1 MNSYIEIKQ
10 EIEKLE
16 KRLSSKNQ
24 ERNDLLLPLF
34 KLIKENSLNNI
45 LPSNLDKYNPKN
57 LPLRLT
63 ILSEEVEINNL
74 KDKEQILSEI
84 EDIKRKIIDK
94 NSEQIIENQRIDNM
108 RIKLKERKKYVLSRI
123 PELNSIDKQIEKLQ
137 SGIDRRLRILNEG
150 SLEKEEQKIIRQI
163 IDKNIKQIKEL
174 EDKKSL
180 IINEKG
186 LYSDIKQI
194 EKEDNLVK
202 KEKTQETKKVETPE
216 EVKKSNSEFLD
227 KVENINN
234 SLNDIDSKLNEQIQ
248 TIESKPIQTEEF
260 KIKEPEQTKKIDL
273 PLPLENNS
281 VQKNK
286 PVSFEIEEIKEDV
299 PVDFKIEE
307 TPEQPKNETKEL
319 AVPTSND
326 LTIVETHSNFLLET
340 KLKLKKG
347 LRIILGLKNITAQ
360 KLLEIKSKEERKNT
374 NIGDTISNLIGG
386 IIKTPESKIVDKARE
401 NIETA
406 RKLLEE
412 HKNDL
417 SEEEMYKIRANLSK
431 VYLKL
436 NQARNDK
443 THYKF
448 DSYYQSIAELENIS
462 DQLSDNVT
470 AQYNKI
476 KAR

>member
-74 KDKEQILSEI
+74 KDKEKILSEI

-94 NSEQIIENQRIDNM
+94 NNEQIIENQRIDNM
-108 RIKLKERKKYVLSRI
+108 RIKLKERKEYVLSRI
-123 PELNSIDKQIEKLQ
+123 PEINNIDKQIEKLQ
-137 SGIDRRLRILNEG
+137 SGIDRRLKILNEG
-150 SLEKEEQKIIRQI
+150 SLEKEEQRVIREIIN
-163 IDKNIKQIKEL
+163 KNIKQVNEL
-174 EDKKSL
+174 ETRKQL
-180 IINEKG
+180 ILNEKG

-194 EKEDNLVK
+194 EKEDNLIKQEDK
-202 KEKTQETKKVETPE
+202 KDNE
-216 EVKKSNSEFLD
+216 EQQDNEFL
-227 KVENINN
+227 KKAKNINS
-234 SLNDIDSKLNEQIQ
+234 SLNNIEDKLSEKIQ
-248 TIESKPIQTEEF
+248 TVDVEPIVTE
-260 KIKEPEQTKKIDL
+260 EQTKKIDIPFPVKQENKVDDK
-273 PLPLENNS
+273 PLQN
-281 VQKNK
+281 NK
-286 PVSFEIEEIKEDV
+286 PISFEIEEIKEDT
-299 PVDFKIEE
+299 PNNIEVE
-307 TPEQPKNETKEL
+307 KLLEQPKNTSQEL
-319 AVPTSND
+319 TVPTSDD
-326 LTIVETHSNFLLET
+326 LTVVETHSNFLLET

-360 KLLEIKSKEERKNT
+360 KLLEIKAKAEKKNT

-386 IIKTPESKIVDKARE
+386 IVKTPESKIVDKARE
-401 NIETA
+401 NIEVA
-406 RKLLEE
+406 KQLLEE
-412 HKNDL
+412 NKDNL
-417 SEEEMYKIRANLSK
+417 SEEETEKIKANLSR

-443 THYKF
+443 THQRY
-448 DSYYQSIAELENIS
+448 DSYYQNIAELENIS

>member
-74 KDKEQILSEI
+74 KDKEKILSEI

-94 NSEQIIENQRIDNM
+94 NNEQIIENQRIDNM
-108 RIKLKERKKYVLSRI
+108 RIKLKERKEYVLSRI
-123 PELNSIDKQIEKLQ
+123 PEINNIDKQIEKLQ
-137 SGIDRRLRILNEG
+137 SGIDRRLKILNEG
-150 SLEKEEQKIIRQI
+150 SLEKEEQRVIREIIN
-163 IDKNIKQIKEL
+163 KNIKQVNEL
-174 EDKKSL
+174 ETRKQL
-180 IINEKG
+180 ILNEKG

-194 EKEDNLVK
+194 EKEDNLIKQEDK
-202 KEKTQETKKVETPE
+202 KDNEEQQDNEFLKKV
-216 EVKKSNSEFLD
+216 K
-227 KVENINN
+227 NINS
-234 SLNDIDSKLNEQIQ
+234 SLNSIEDKLSEKIQ
-248 TIESKPIQTEEF
+248 TVDVEPIVTE
-260 KIKEPEQTKKIDL
+260 EQTKKIDIPFPVKQENKVDDK
-273 PLPLENNS
+273 PLQN
-281 VQKNK
+281 NK
-286 PVSFEIEEIKEDV
+286 PISFEIEEIKEDT
-299 PVDFKIEE
+299 PNNIEVE
-307 TPEQPKNETKEL
+307 KLQEQPKNTSQEL
-319 AVPTSND
+319 TVPTSDD
-326 LTIVETHSNFLLET
+326 LTVVETHSNFLLET

-360 KLLEIKSKEERKNT
+360 KLLEIKAKAEKKNT

-386 IIKTPESKIVDKARE
+386 IVKTPESKIVDKARE
-401 NIETA
+401 NIEVA
-406 RKLLEE
+406 KQLLEE
-412 HKNDL
+412 NKDNL
-417 SEEEMYKIRANLSK
+417 SEEETEKIKANLSR

-443 THYKF
+443 THQRY
-448 DSYYQSIAELENIS
+448 DSYYQNIAELENIS

>member
-45 LPSNLDKYNPKN
+45 LPSNLNKYNPKN

-74 KDKEQILSEI
+74 KDKEKILSEI

-94 NSEQIIENQRIDNM
+94 NNEQIIENQRIDNM
-108 RIKLKERKKYVLSRI
+108 HIKLKERKEYVLSRI
-123 PELNSIDKQIEKLQ
+123 PEINNIDKQIEKLQ
-137 SGIDRRLRILNEG
+137 SGIDRRLKILNEG
-150 SLEKEEQKIIRQI
+150 SLEKEEQRVIREIIN
-163 IDKNIKQIKEL
+163 KNIKQVNEL
-174 EDKKSL
+174 ETRKQL
-180 IINEKG
+180 ILNEKG

-194 EKEDNLVK
+194 EKEDNLIKQEDK
-202 KEKTQETKKVETPE
+202 KDNE
-216 EVKKSNSEFLD
+216 EQQDNEFL
-227 KVENINN
+227 KKAKNINS
-234 SLNDIDSKLNEQIQ
+234 SLNNIEDKLSEKIQ
-248 TIESKPIQTEEF
+248 TVDVEPIVTE
-260 KIKEPEQTKKIDL
+260 EQTKKIDIPFPVKQENKVDDK
-273 PLPLENNS
+273 PLQN
-281 VQKNK
+281 NK
-286 PVSFEIEEIKEDV
+286 PISFEIEEIKEDT
-299 PVDFKIEE
+299 PNNIEVE
-307 TPEQPKNETKEL
+307 KLLEQPKNTSQEL
-319 AVPTSND
+319 TVPTSDD
-326 LTIVETHSNFLLET
+326 LTVVETHSNFLLET

-360 KLLEIKSKEERKNT
+360 KLLEIKAKAEKKNT

-386 IIKTPESKIVDKARE
+386 IVKTPESKIVDKARE
-401 NIETA
+401 NIEVA
-406 RKLLEE
+406 KQLLEE
-412 HKNDL
+412 NKDNL
-417 SEEEMYKIRANLSK
+417 SEEETEKIKANLSR

-443 THYKF
+443 THQRY
-448 DSYYQSIAELENIS
+448 DSYYQNIAELENIS

>member
-74 KDKEQILSEI
+74 KDKEKILSEI

-94 NSEQIIENQRIDNM
+94 NNEQIIENQRIDNM
-108 RIKLKERKKYVLSRI
+108 RIKLKERKEYVLSRI
-123 PELNSIDKQIEKLQ
+123 PEINNIDKQIEKLQ
-137 SGIDRRLRILNEG
+137 SGIDRRLKILNEG
-150 SLEKEEQKIIRQI
+150 SLEKEEQRVIREIIN
-163 IDKNIKQIKEL
+163 KNIKQVNEL
-174 EDKKSL
+174 ETRKQL
-180 IINEKG
+180 ILNEKG

-194 EKEDNLVK
+194 EKEDNLIKQEDK
-202 KEKTQETKKVETPE
+202 KDNEEQQDNEFLKKV
-216 EVKKSNSEFLD
+216 K
-227 KVENINN
+227 NINR
-234 SLNDIDSKLNEQIQ
+234 SLNSIEDKLSEKIQ
-248 TIESKPIQTEEF
+248 TVDVEPIVTE
-260 KIKEPEQTKKIDL
+260 EQTKKIDIPFPVKQENKVDDK
-273 PLPLENNS
+273 PLQN
-281 VQKNK
+281 NK
-286 PVSFEIEEIKEDV
+286 PISFEIEEIKEDT
-299 PVDFKIEE
+299 PNNIEVE
-307 TPEQPKNETKEL
+307 KLQEQPKNTSQEL
-319 AVPTSND
+319 TVPTSDD
-326 LTIVETHSNFLLET
+326 LTLVETHSNFLLET

-360 KLLEIKSKEERKNT
+360 KLLEIKAKAEKKNT

-386 IIKTPESKIVDKARE
+386 IVKTPESKIVDKARE
-401 NIETA
+401 NIEVA
-406 RKLLEE
+406 KQLLEE
-412 HKNDL
+412 NKDNL
-417 SEEEMYKIRANLSK
+417 SEEETEKIKANLSR

-443 THYKF
+443 THQRY
-448 DSYYQSIAELENIS
+448 DSYYQNIAELENIS

>member
-34 KLIKENSLNNI
+34 KLIEENSLNNI
-45 LPSNLDKYNPKN
+45 LPSNLDKYEPKN

-180 IINEKG
+180 ILNEKG

-248 TIESKPIQTEEF
+248 TLESKPIQVEEF

-286 PVSFEIEEIKEDV
+286 PVSFEIEEIKKDV
-299 PVDFKIEE
+299 PVDFQIEDVPEE
-307 TPEQPKNETKEL
+307 TKNETQEL
-319 AVPTSND
+319 TVPIPND
-326 LTIVETHSNFLLET
+326 LTVVETHSNFLLET

-360 KLLEIKSKEERKNT
+360 KLLELKAKEERKNT
-374 NIGDTISNLIGG
+374 NVGDTISNLIGG

-401 NIETA
+401 SIEAA

-412 HKNDL
+412 NKNDL
-417 SEEEMYKIRANLSK
+417 SEEEMYKIRANLSR

-462 DQLSDNVT
+462 EQLSDNVT

>member
-74 KDKEQILSEI
+74 KDKEKILSEI

-94 NSEQIIENQRIDNM
+94 NNEQIIENQRIDNM
-108 RIKLKERKKYVLSRI
+108 RIKLKERKEYVLSRI
-123 PELNSIDKQIEKLQ
+123 PEINNIDKQIEKLQ
-137 SGIDRRLRILNEG
+137 SGIDRRLKILNEG
-150 SLEKEEQKIIRQI
+150 SLEKEEQRVIREIIN
-163 IDKNIKQIKEL
+163 KNIKQVNEL
-174 EDKKSL
+174 ETRKQL
-180 IINEKG
+180 ILNEKG

-194 EKEDNLVK
+194 EKEDNLIKQEDK
-202 KEKTQETKKVETPE
+202 KDNEEQQDNEFLKKV
-216 EVKKSNSEFLD
+216 K
-227 KVENINN
+227 NINS
-234 SLNDIDSKLNEQIQ
+234 SLNSIEDKLSEKIQ
-248 TIESKPIQTEEF
+248 TVDVEPIVTE
-260 KIKEPEQTKKIDL
+260 EQTKKIDIPFPVKQENKVDDK
-273 PLPLENNS
+273 PLQN
-281 VQKNK
+281 NK
-286 PVSFEIEEIKEDV
+286 PISFEIEEIKEDT
-299 PVDFKIEE
+299 PNNIEVE
-307 TPEQPKNETKEL
+307 KLLEQPKNTSQEL
-319 AVPTSND
+319 TVPTSDD
-326 LTIVETHSNFLLET
+326 LTVVETHSNFLLET

-360 KLLEIKSKEERKNT
+360 KLLEIKAKAEKKNT

-386 IIKTPESKIVDKARE
+386 IVKTPESKIVDKARE
-401 NIETA
+401 NIEVA
-406 RKLLEE
+406 KQLLEE
-412 HKNDL
+412 NKDNL
-417 SEEEMYKIRANLSK
+417 SEEETEKIKANLSR

-443 THYKF
+443 THQRY
-448 DSYYQSIAELENIS
+448 DSYYQNIAELENIS
-462 DQLSDNVT
+462 EQLSDNVT

>member
-57 LPLRLT
+57 LPLRLI

-74 KDKEQILSEI
+74 KDKEKILSEI

-94 NSEQIIENQRIDNM
+94 NNEQIIENQRIDNM
-108 RIKLKERKKYVLSRI
+108 RIKLKERKEYVLSRI
-123 PELNSIDKQIEKLQ
+123 PEINDIDKQIEKLQ
-137 SGIDRRLRILNEG
+137 SGIDRRLKILNEG
-150 SLEKEEQKIIRQI
+150 SLEKEEQRVIREIIN
-163 IDKNIKQIKEL
+163 KNIKQVKEL
-174 EDKKSL
+174 ETRKQL
-180 IINEKG
+180 ILNEKG

-194 EKEDNLVK
+194 EKEDNLIKQEDK
-202 KEKTQETKKVETPE
+202 KDNE
-216 EVKKSNSEFLD
+216 EQQDNEFL
-227 KVENINN
+227 KKAKNINS
-234 SLNDIDSKLNEQIQ
+234 SLNNIEDKLSEKIQ
-248 TIESKPIQTEEF
+248 TVDVEPIVTE
-260 KIKEPEQTKKIDL
+260 EQTKKIDIPFPVKQENKVDDK
-273 PLPLENNS
+273 PLPN
-281 VQKNK
+281 NK
-286 PVSFEIEEIKEDV
+286 PISFEIEEIKEDT
-299 PVDFKIEE
+299 PNNIEVE
-307 TPEQPKNETKEL
+307 KLLEQPKNTSQEL
-319 AVPTSND
+319 TVPTSDD
-326 LTIVETHSNFLLET
+326 LTVVETHSNFLLET

-360 KLLEIKSKEERKNT
+360 KLLEIKAKAEKKNT

-386 IIKTPESKIVDKARE
+386 IVKTPESKIVDKARE
-401 NIETA
+401 NIEVA
-406 RKLLEE
+406 KQLLEE
-412 HKNDL
+412 NKDNL
-417 SEEEMYKIRANLSK
+417 SEEETEKIKANLSR

-443 THYKF
+443 THQRY
-448 DSYYQSIAELENIS
+448 DSYYQNIAELENIS

>member
-74 KDKEQILSEI
+74 KDKEKILSEI

-94 NSEQIIENQRIDNM
+94 NNEQIIENQRIDNM
-108 RIKLKERKKYVLSRI
+108 RIKLKERKEYVLSRI
-123 PELNSIDKQIEKLQ
+123 PEINDIDKQIEKLQ
-137 SGIDRRLRILNEG
+137 SGIDRRLKILNEG
-150 SLEKEEQKIIRQI
+150 SLEKEEQRVIREIIN
-163 IDKNIKQIKEL
+163 KNIKQVNEL
-174 EDKKSL
+174 ETRKQL
-180 IINEKG
+180 ILNEKG

-194 EKEDNLVK
+194 EKEDNLIKQEDK
-202 KEKTQETKKVETPE
+202 KDNE
-216 EVKKSNSEFLD
+216 EQQDNEFL
-227 KVENINN
+227 KKAKNINS
-234 SLNDIDSKLNEQIQ
+234 SLNNIEDKLSEKIQ
-248 TIESKPIQTEEF
+248 TVDVEPIVTE
-260 KIKEPEQTKKIDL
+260 EQTKKIDIPFPVKQENKVDDK
-273 PLPLENNS
+273 PLQN
-281 VQKNK
+281 NK
-286 PVSFEIEEIKEDV
+286 PISFEIEEIKEDT
-299 PVDFKIEE
+299 PNNIEVE
-307 TPEQPKNETKEL
+307 KLLEQPKNTSQEL
-319 AVPTSND
+319 TVPTSDD
-326 LTIVETHSNFLLET
+326 LTVVETHSNFLLET

-360 KLLEIKSKEERKNT
+360 KLLEIKAKAEKKNT

-386 IIKTPESKIVDKARE
+386 IVKTPESKIVDKARE
-401 NIETA
+401 NIEVA
-406 RKLLEE
+406 KQLLEE
-412 HKNDL
+412 NKDNL
-417 SEEEMYKIRANLSK
+417 SEEETEKIKANLSR

-443 THYKF
+443 THQRY
-448 DSYYQSIAELENIS
+448 DSYYQNIAELENIS

>member
-34 KLIKENSLNNI
+34 KLIKDNGLNNV
-45 LPSNLDKYNPKN
+45 LPSNLDNYLPKN

-74 KDKEQILSEI
+74 KDKEKILSEI

-94 NSEQIIENQRIDNM
+94 NNEQIIENQRIDNM
-108 RIKLKERKKYVLSRI
+108 RIKLKERKEYVLSRI
-123 PELNSIDKQIEKLQ
+123 PEINDIDKQIEKLQ
-137 SGIDRRLRILNEG
+137 SGIDRRLKILNEG
-150 SLEKEEQKIIRQI
+150 SLEKEEQRVIREIIN
-163 IDKNIKQIKEL
+163 KNIKQVKEL
-174 EDKKSL
+174 ETRKQL
-180 IINEKG
+180 ILNEKG

-202 KEKTQETKKVETPE
+202 KEETKEDKKVNT
-216 EVKKSNSEFLD
+216 NSEQQKPNSKFLN
-227 KVENINN
+227 KIENINS
-234 SLNDIDSKLNEQIQ
+234 SLNKIEDTLDEKIQ
-248 TIESKPIQTEEF
+248 TAEIQHSKVEDPI
-260 KIKEPEQTKKIDL
+260 IKEQAKKIDL
-273 PLPLENNS
+273 SIPIKEEPIKKSN
-281 VQKNK
+281 
-286 PVSFEIEEIKEDV
+286 PISFEIEEIKEDTPNNIKVEEV
-299 PVDFKIEE
+299 PELPNSE
-307 TPEQPKNETKEL
+307 SKEL
-319 AVPTSND
+319 TVPNSND
-326 LTIVETHSNFLLET
+326 LTVVETHSNFLLET

-360 KLLEIKSKEERKNT
+360 KLLEIKAKAEKKNT

-401 NIETA
+401 SIEA
-406 RKLLEE
+406 AKKILEE
-412 HKNDL
+412 NKDDL
-417 SEEEMYKIRANLSK
+417 SEEETEKIKANLSR

-443 THYKF
+443 THQRH

-470 AQYNKI
+470 TQYNKI

>member
-74 KDKEQILSEI
+74 KDKEKILSEI

-94 NSEQIIENQRIDNM
+94 NNEQIIENQRIDNM
-108 RIKLKERKKYVLSRI
+108 RIKLKERKEYVLSRI
-123 PELNSIDKQIEKLQ
+123 PEINNIDKQIEKLQ
-137 SGIDRRLRILNEG
+137 SGIDRRLKILNEG
-150 SLEKEEQKIIRQI
+150 SLEKEEQRVIREIIN
-163 IDKNIKQIKEL
+163 KNIKQVNEL
-174 EDKKSL
+174 ETRKQL
-180 IINEKG
+180 ILNEKG

-194 EKEDNLVK
+194 EKEDNLIKQEDK
-202 KEKTQETKKVETPE
+202 KDNE
-216 EVKKSNSEFLD
+216 EQQDNEFL
-227 KVENINN
+227 KKAKNINS
-234 SLNDIDSKLNEQIQ
+234 SLNNIEDKLSEKIQ
-248 TIESKPIQTEEF
+248 TVDVEPIVTE
-260 KIKEPEQTKKIDL
+260 EQTKKIDIPFPVKQENKVDDK
-273 PLPLENNS
+273 PLQN
-281 VQKNK
+281 NK
-286 PVSFEIEEIKEDV
+286 PISFEIEEIKEDT
-299 PVDFKIEE
+299 PNNIEVE
-307 TPEQPKNETKEL
+307 KLLEQPKNTSQEL
-319 AVPTSND
+319 TVPTSDD

-360 KLLEIKSKEERKNT
+360 KLLEIKAKAEKKNT

-386 IIKTPESKIVDKARE
+386 IVKTPESKIVDKARE
-401 NIETA
+401 NIEVA
-406 RKLLEE
+406 KQLLEE
-412 HKNDL
+412 NKDNL
-417 SEEEMYKIRANLSK
+417 SEEETEKIKANLSR

-443 THYKF
+443 THQRY
-448 DSYYQSIAELENIS
+448 DSYYQNIAELENIS

>member
-74 KDKEQILSEI
+74 KDKEKILSEI

-94 NSEQIIENQRIDNM
+94 NNEQIIENQRIDNM
-108 RIKLKERKKYVLSRI
+108 RIKLKERKEYVLSRI
-123 PELNSIDKQIEKLQ
+123 PEINNIDKQIEKLQ
-137 SGIDRRLRILNEG
+137 SGIDRRLKILNEG
-150 SLEKEEQKIIRQI
+150 SLEKEEQRVIREIIN
-163 IDKNIKQIKEL
+163 KNIKQVKEL
-174 EDKKSL
+174 ETRKQL
-180 IINEKG
+180 ILNEKG

-194 EKEDNLVK
+194 EKEDNLIKQEDK
-202 KEKTQETKKVETPE
+202 KDNEEQQDNEFLKKV
-216 EVKKSNSEFLD
+216 K
-227 KVENINN
+227 NINS
-234 SLNDIDSKLNEQIQ
+234 SLNSIEDKLSEKIQ
-248 TIESKPIQTEEF
+248 TVDVEPIVTE
-260 KIKEPEQTKKIDL
+260 EQTKKIDIPFPVKQENKVDDK
-273 PLPLENNS
+273 PLQN
-281 VQKNK
+281 NK
-286 PVSFEIEEIKEDV
+286 PISFEIEEIKEDT
-299 PVDFKIEE
+299 PNNIEVE
-307 TPEQPKNETKEL
+307 KLLEQPKNTSQEL
-319 AVPTSND
+319 TVPTSDD
-326 LTIVETHSNFLLET
+326 LTVVETHSNFLLET

-360 KLLEIKSKEERKNT
+360 KLLEIKAKAEKKNT

-386 IIKTPESKIVDKARE
+386 IVKTPESKIVDKARE
-401 NIETA
+401 NIEVA
-406 RKLLEE
+406 KQLLEE
-412 HKNDL
+412 NKDNL
-417 SEEEMYKIRANLSK
+417 SEEETEKIKANLSR

-443 THYKF
+443 THQRY
-448 DSYYQSIAELENIS
+448 DSYYQNIAELENIS

>member
-74 KDKEQILSEI
+74 KDKEKILSEI

-94 NSEQIIENQRIDNM
+94 NNEQIIENQRIDNM
-108 RIKLKERKKYVLSRI
+108 RIKLKERKEYVLSRI
-123 PELNSIDKQIEKLQ
+123 PEINDIDKQIEKLQ
-137 SGIDRRLRILNEG
+137 SGIDRRLKILNEG
-150 SLEKEEQKIIRQI
+150 SLEKEEQRVIREIIN
-163 IDKNIKQIKEL
+163 KNIKQVNEL
-174 EDKKSL
+174 ETRKQL
-180 IINEKG
+180 ILNEKG

-194 EKEDNLVK
+194 EKEDNLIKQEDK
-202 KEKTQETKKVETPE
+202 KDNEEQQDNEFLKKV
-216 EVKKSNSEFLD
+216 K
-227 KVENINN
+227 NINS
-234 SLNDIDSKLNEQIQ
+234 SLNSIEDKLSEKIQ
-248 TIESKPIQTEEF
+248 TVDVEPIVTE
-260 KIKEPEQTKKIDL
+260 EQTKKIDIPFPVKQENKVDDK
-273 PLPLENNS
+273 PLQN
-281 VQKNK
+281 NK
-286 PVSFEIEEIKEDV
+286 PISFEIEEIKEDT
-299 PVDFKIEE
+299 PNNIEVE
-307 TPEQPKNETKEL
+307 KLLEQPKNTSQEL
-319 AVPTSND
+319 TVPTSDD
-326 LTIVETHSNFLLET
+326 LTVVETHSNFLLET

-360 KLLEIKSKEERKNT
+360 KLLEIKAKAEKKNT

-386 IIKTPESKIVDKARE
+386 IVKTPESKIVDKARK
-401 NIETA
+401 NIEVA
-406 RKLLEE
+406 KQLLEE
-412 HKNDL
+412 NKDNL
-417 SEEEMYKIRANLSK
+417 SEEETEKIKANLSR

-443 THYKF
+443 THQRY
-448 DSYYQSIAELENIS
+448 DSYYQNIAELENIS
-462 DQLSDNVT
+462 EQLSDNVT

>member
-34 KLIKENSLNNI
+34 KLIKDNGLNNV
-45 LPSNLDKYNPKN
+45 LPSNLDNYLPKN

-74 KDKEQILSEI
+74 KDKEKILSEI

-94 NSEQIIENQRIDNM
+94 NNEQIIENQRIDNM
-108 RIKLKERKKYVLSRI
+108 RIKLKERKEYVLSRI
-123 PELNSIDKQIEKLQ
+123 PEINDIDKQIEKLQ
-137 SGIDRRLRILNEG
+137 SGIDRRLKILNEG
-150 SLEKEEQKIIRQI
+150 SLEKEEQRVIREIIN
-163 IDKNIKQIKEL
+163 KNIKQVKEL
-174 EDKKSL
+174 ETRKQL
-180 IINEKG
+180 ILNEKG

-202 KEKTQETKKVETPE
+202 KEETKEDKKVNT
-216 EVKKSNSEFLD
+216 NSEQQKPNSKFLN
-227 KVENINN
+227 KIENINS
-234 SLNDIDSKLNEQIQ
+234 SLNKIEDTLDEKIQ
-248 TIESKPIQTEEF
+248 TAEIQHSKVEDPI
-260 KIKEPEQTKKIDL
+260 IKEQAKKIDL
-273 PLPLENNS
+273 SIPIKEEPIKKSN
-281 VQKNK
+281 
-286 PVSFEIEEIKEDV
+286 PISFEIEEIKEDTPNNIKVEEV
-299 PVDFKIEE
+299 PELPNSE
-307 TPEQPKNETKEL
+307 SKEL
-319 AVPTSND
+319 TVPNSND
-326 LTIVETHSNFLLET
+326 LTVVETHSNFLLET

-360 KLLEIKSKEERKNT
+360 KLLEIKAKEEKKNT
-374 NIGDTISNLIGG
+374 NVGDTISNLIGG

-401 NIETA
+401 SIEA
-406 RKLLEE
+406 AKKILEE
-412 HKNDL
+412 NKDDL
-417 SEEEMYKIRANLSK
+417 SEEETEKIKANLSR

-443 THYKF
+443 THQRH

-470 AQYNKI
+470 TQYNKI

>member
-34 KLIKENSLNNI
+34 KLIKDNGLNNV
-45 LPSNLDKYNPKN
+45 LPSNLDNYLPKN

-74 KDKEQILSEI
+74 KDKKQILSEI

-94 NSEQIIENQRIDNM
+94 NNEQIIEIQRIDNM
-108 RIKLKERKKYVLSRI
+108 RTKLKERKEYVLSRI
-123 PELNSIDKQIEKLQ
+123 PEINNIDKQMEKLQ
-137 SGIDRRLRILNEG
+137 SGIDRRLKILNEG
-150 SLEKEEQKIIRQI
+150 SLEKEEQRVIREI
-163 IDKNIKQIKEL
+163 IDKNIKQVKEL
-174 EDKKSL
+174 ETRKQL
-180 IINEKG
+180 ILNEKG

-202 KEKTQETKKVETPE
+202 KEEAKEDKKVNTNSEQQKP
-216 EVKKSNSEFLD
+216 NSEFLN
-227 KVENINN
+227 KIENINS
-234 SLNDIDSKLNEQIQ
+234 SLNNIEDTLDEKIQ
-248 TIESKPIQTEEF
+248 TAEIQHSKVEDSI
-260 KIKEPEQTKKIDL
+260 IKEQAKKIDL
-273 PLPLENNS
+273 SIPIKEEPIKKSN
-281 VQKNK
+281 
-286 PVSFEIEEIKEDV
+286 PISFEIEEIKEDTPNNIKAEEV
-299 PVDFKIEE
+299 PELSKSES
-307 TPEQPKNETKEL
+307 KEL
-319 AVPTSND
+319 TVPNSND

-347 LRIILGLKNITAQ
+347 LRIILGLKNLTTQ
-360 KLLEIKSKEERKNT
+360 KLLEIKAKEEKKNT
-374 NIGDTISNLIGG
+374 NVGDTISNLIGG

-401 NIETA
+401 SIEA
-406 RKLLEE
+406 AKKILEE
-412 HKNDL
+412 NKDDL
-417 SEEEMYKIRANLSK
+417 SEEETEKIKANLSR

-443 THYKF
+443 THQRH

-470 AQYNKI
+470 AQYNRI

>member
-34 KLIKENSLNNI
+34 KLIKDNGLNNV
-45 LPSNLDKYNPKN
+45 LPSNLDNYLPKN

-74 KDKEQILSEI
+74 KDKEKILSEI

-94 NSEQIIENQRIDNM
+94 NNEQIIENQRIDNM
-108 RIKLKERKKYVLSRI
+108 RIKLKERKEYVLSRI
-123 PELNSIDKQIEKLQ
+123 PEINDIDKQIEKLQ
-137 SGIDRRLRILNEG
+137 SGIDRRLKILNEG
-150 SLEKEEQKIIRQI
+150 SLEKEEQRVIREIIN
-163 IDKNIKQIKEL
+163 KNIKQVKEL
-174 EDKKSL
+174 ETRKQL
-180 IINEKG
+180 ILNEKG

-202 KEKTQETKKVETPE
+202 KEETKEDKKVNT
-216 EVKKSNSEFLD
+216 NSEQQKPNSKFLN
-227 KVENINN
+227 KIENINS
-234 SLNDIDSKLNEQIQ
+234 SLNKIEDTLDEKIQ
-248 TIESKPIQTEEF
+248 TAEIQHSKVEDPI
-260 KIKEPEQTKKIDL
+260 IKEQAKKIDL
-273 PLPLENNS
+273 SIPIKEEPIKKSN
-281 VQKNK
+281 
-286 PVSFEIEEIKEDV
+286 PISFEIEEIKEDTPNNIKVEEV
-299 PVDFKIEE
+299 PELPNSE
-307 TPEQPKNETKEL
+307 SKEL
-319 AVPTSND
+319 TVPNSND
-326 LTIVETHSNFLLET
+326 LTVVETHSNFLLET

-360 KLLEIKSKEERKNT
+360 KLLEIKAKEEKKNT

-386 IIKTPESKIVDKARE
+386 IVKTPESKIVDKARE
-401 NIETA
+401 SIEA
-406 RKLLEE
+406 AKKILEE
-412 HKNDL
+412 NKDDL
-417 SEEEMYKIRANLSK
+417 SEEETEKIKANLSR

-436 NQARNDK
+436 NKARNDK
-443 THYKF
+443 THQRH

-462 DQLSDNVT
+462 DQLSDDVT
-470 AQYNKI
+470 TQYNKI

>member
-74 KDKEQILSEI
+74 KDKEKILSEI

-94 NSEQIIENQRIDNM
+94 NNEQIIENQRIDNM
-108 RIKLKERKKYVLSRI
+108 RIKLKERKEYVLSRI
-123 PELNSIDKQIEKLQ
+123 PEINNIDKQIEKLQ
-137 SGIDRRLRILNEG
+137 SGIDRRLKILNEG
-150 SLEKEEQKIIRQI
+150 SLEKEEQRVIREIIN
-163 IDKNIKQIKEL
+163 KNIKQVNEL
-174 EDKKSL
+174 ETRKQL
-180 IINEKG
+180 ILNEKG

-194 EKEDNLVK
+194 EKEDNLIKQEDK
-202 KEKTQETKKVETPE
+202 KDNEEQQDNEFLKKV
-216 EVKKSNSEFLD
+216 K
-227 KVENINN
+227 NINS
-234 SLNDIDSKLNEQIQ
+234 SLNSIEDKLSEKIQ
-248 TIESKPIQTEEF
+248 TVDVEPIVTE
-260 KIKEPEQTKKIDL
+260 EQTKKIDIPFPVKQENKVDDK
-273 PLPLENNS
+273 PLQN
-281 VQKNK
+281 NK
-286 PVSFEIEEIKEDV
+286 PISFEIEEIKEDT
-299 PVDFKIEE
+299 PNNIEVE
-307 TPEQPKNETKEL
+307 KLLEQPKNTSQEL
-319 AVPTSND
+319 TVPTSDD
-326 LTIVETHSNFLLET
+326 LTVVETHSNFLLET

-360 KLLEIKSKEERKNT
+360 KLLEIKAKAEKKNT

-386 IIKTPESKIVDKARE
+386 IVKTPESKIVDKARE
-401 NIETA
+401 NIEVA
-406 RKLLEE
+406 KQLLEE
-412 HKNDL
+412 NKDNL
-417 SEEEMYKIRANLSK
+417 SEEETEKIKANLSR

-443 THYKF
+443 THQRY
-448 DSYYQSIAELENIS
+448 DSYYQNIAELENIS

>member
-74 KDKEQILSEI
+74 KDKEKILSEI

-94 NSEQIIENQRIDNM
+94 NNEQIIENQRIDNM
-108 RIKLKERKKYVLSRI
+108 RIKLKERKEYVLSRI
-123 PELNSIDKQIEKLQ
+123 PEINNIDKQIEKLQ
-137 SGIDRRLRILNEG
+137 SGIDRRLKILNEG
-150 SLEKEEQKIIRQI
+150 SLEKEEQRVIREIIN
-163 IDKNIKQIKEL
+163 KNIKQVNEL
-174 EDKKSL
+174 ETRKQL
-180 IINEKG
+180 ILNEKG

-194 EKEDNLVK
+194 EKEDNLIKQEDK
-202 KEKTQETKKVETPE
+202 KDNEEQQDNEFLKKV
-216 EVKKSNSEFLD
+216 K
-227 KVENINN
+227 NINS
-234 SLNDIDSKLNEQIQ
+234 SLNSIEDKLSEKIQ
-248 TIESKPIQTEEF
+248 TVDVEPIVTE
-260 KIKEPEQTKKIDL
+260 EQTKKIDIPFPVKQENKVDDK
-273 PLPLENNS
+273 PLQN
-281 VQKNK
+281 NK
-286 PVSFEIEEIKEDV
+286 PISFEIEEIKEDT
-299 PVDFKIEE
+299 PNNIEVE
-307 TPEQPKNETKEL
+307 KLQEQPKNTSQEL
-319 AVPTSND
+319 TVPTSDD
-326 LTIVETHSNFLLET
+326 LTLVETHSNFLLET

-360 KLLEIKSKEERKNT
+360 KLLEIKAKAEKKNT

-386 IIKTPESKIVDKARE
+386 IVKTPESKIVDKARE
-401 NIETA
+401 NIEVA
-406 RKLLEE
+406 KQLLEE
-412 HKNDL
+412 NKDNL
-417 SEEEMYKIRANLSK
+417 SEEETEKIKANLSR

-443 THYKF
+443 THQRY
-448 DSYYQSIAELENIS
+448 DSYYQNIAELENIS

>member
-24 ERNDLLLPLF
+24 ERNYLLLPLF

-74 KDKEQILSEI
+74 KDKEKILSEI

-94 NSEQIIENQRIDNM
+94 NNEQIIENQRIDNM
-108 RIKLKERKKYVLSRI
+108 RIKLKERKEYVLSRI
-123 PELNSIDKQIEKLQ
+123 PEINNIDKQIEKLQ
-137 SGIDRRLRILNEG
+137 SGIDRRLKILNEG
-150 SLEKEEQKIIRQI
+150 SLEKEEQRVIREIIN
-163 IDKNIKQIKEL
+163 KNIKQVKEL
-174 EDKKSL
+174 ETRKQL
-180 IINEKG
+180 ILNEKG

-194 EKEDNLVK
+194 EKEDNLIKQEDK
-202 KEKTQETKKVETPE
+202 KDNE
-216 EVKKSNSEFLD
+216 EQQDNEFL
-227 KVENINN
+227 KKAKNINS
-234 SLNDIDSKLNEQIQ
+234 SLNSIEDKLSEKIQ
-248 TIESKPIQTEEF
+248 TVDVEPIVTE
-260 KIKEPEQTKKIDL
+260 EQTKKIDI
-273 PLPLENNS
+273 PFPVKQENKVDDKLLQN
-281 VQKNK
+281 NK
-286 PVSFEIEEIKEDV
+286 PISFEIEEIKEDT
-299 PVDFKIEE
+299 PNNIEVE
-307 TPEQPKNETKEL
+307 KLLEQPKNTSQEL
-319 AVPTSND
+319 TVPTSDD
-326 LTIVETHSNFLLET
+326 LTVVETHSNFLLET

-360 KLLEIKSKEERKNT
+360 KLLEIKAKAEKKNT

-386 IIKTPESKIVDKARE
+386 IVKTPESKIVDKARE
-401 NIETA
+401 NIEVA
-406 RKLLEE
+406 KQLLEE
-412 HKNDL
+412 NKDNL
-417 SEEEMYKIRANLSK
+417 SEEETEKIKANLSR

-443 THYKF
+443 THQRY
-448 DSYYQSIAELENIS
+448 DSYYQNIAELENIS

>member
-34 KLIKENSLNNI
+34 KLIKDNGLNNV
-45 LPSNLDKYNPKN
+45 LPSNLDNYLPKN

-84 EDIKRKIIDK
+84 EDIKRKIVDK
-94 NSEQIIENQRIDNM
+94 NNEQIIEIQRLDNM
-108 RIKLKERKKYVLSRI
+108 RTKLKERKEYVLSRI
-123 PELNSIDKQIEKLQ
+123 PEINNIDKQIEKLQ
-137 SGIDRRLRILNEG
+137 SGIDRRLKILNEG
-150 SLEKEEQKIIRQI
+150 SLEKEEQRVIREIIN
-163 IDKNIKQIKEL
+163 KNIKQVKEL
-174 EDKKSL
+174 ETRKQL
-180 IINEKG
+180 ILNEKG

-202 KEKTQETKKVETPE
+202 KEETKEDKKVNTNSEQQKP
-216 EVKKSNSEFLD
+216 NSEFLN
-227 KVENINN
+227 KIENINS
-234 SLNDIDSKLNEQIQ
+234 SLNNIEDTLDEKIQ
-248 TIESKPIQTEEF
+248 TAEIQHSKVEDPI
-260 KIKEPEQTKKIDL
+260 IKEQAKKMDL
-273 PLPLENNS
+273 SIPIKEESIKKSNPI
-281 VQKNK
+281 
-286 PVSFEIEEIKEDV
+286 SFEIEEIKEDTPNNIKVEEV
-299 PVDFKIEE
+299 PEL
-307 TPEQPKNETKEL
+307 PKSESKEL
-319 AVPTSND
+319 TVPNSND

-347 LRIILGLKNITAQ
+347 LRIILGLKNLTAQ
-360 KLLEIKSKEERKNT
+360 KLLEIKVKEEKKNT
-374 NIGDTISNLIGG
+374 NVGDTISNLIGG

-401 NIETA
+401 SIEA
-406 RKLLEE
+406 AKKILEE
-412 HKNDL
+412 NKDDL
-417 SEEEMYKIRANLSK
+417 SEEETEKIKANLSR

-443 THYKF
+443 THQRH

-462 DQLSDNVT
+462 DQLSDDVT
-470 AQYNKI
+470 TQYNKI

>member
-74 KDKEQILSEI
+74 KDKEKILSEI

-94 NSEQIIENQRIDNM
+94 NNEQIIENQRIDNM
-108 RIKLKERKKYVLSRI
+108 RIKLKERKEYVLSRI
-123 PELNSIDKQIEKLQ
+123 PEINNIDKQIEKLQ
-137 SGIDRRLRILNEG
+137 SGIDRRLKILNEG
-150 SLEKEEQKIIRQI
+150 SLEKEEQRVIREIIN
-163 IDKNIKQIKEL
+163 KNIKQVKEL
-174 EDKKSL
+174 ETRKQL
-180 IINEKG
+180 ILNEKG

-194 EKEDNLVK
+194 EKEDNLIKQEDK
-202 KEKTQETKKVETPE
+202 KDNE
-216 EVKKSNSEFLD
+216 EQQDNEFL
-227 KVENINN
+227 KKAKNINS
-234 SLNDIDSKLNEQIQ
+234 SLNSIEDKLSEKIQ
-248 TIESKPIQTEEF
+248 TVDVEPIVTE
-260 KIKEPEQTKKIDL
+260 EQTKKIDIPFPVKQENKVDDK
-273 PLPLENNS
+273 PLQN
-281 VQKNK
+281 NK
-286 PVSFEIEEIKEDV
+286 PISFEIEEIKEDT
-299 PVDFKIEE
+299 PNNIEVE
-307 TPEQPKNETKEL
+307 KLLEQPKNTSQEL
-319 AVPTSND
+319 TVPTSDD
-326 LTIVETHSNFLLET
+326 LTVVETHSNFLLET

-360 KLLEIKSKEERKNT
+360 KLLEIKAKAEKKNT

-386 IIKTPESKIVDKARE
+386 IVKTPESKIVDKARE
-401 NIETA
+401 NIEVA
-406 RKLLEE
+406 KQLLEE
-412 HKNDL
+412 NKDNL
-417 SEEEMYKIRANLSK
+417 SEEETEKIKANLSR

-443 THYKF
+443 THQRY
-448 DSYYQSIAELENIS
+448 DSYYQNIAELENIS

>member
-24 ERNDLLLPLF
+24 ERNDLLLPLV

-74 KDKEQILSEI
+74 KDKEKILSEI

-94 NSEQIIENQRIDNM
+94 NNEQIIENQRIDNM
-108 RIKLKERKKYVLSRI
+108 RIKLKERKEYVLSRI
-123 PELNSIDKQIEKLQ
+123 PEINNIDKQIEKLQ
-137 SGIDRRLRILNEG
+137 SGIDRRLKILNEG
-150 SLEKEEQKIIRQI
+150 SLEKEEQRVIREIIN
-163 IDKNIKQIKEL
+163 KNIKQVKEL
-174 EDKKSL
+174 ETRKQL
-180 IINEKG
+180 ILNEKG

-194 EKEDNLVK
+194 EKEDNLIKQEDK
-202 KEKTQETKKVETPE
+202 KDNEEQQDNEFLKKV
-216 EVKKSNSEFLD
+216 K
-227 KVENINN
+227 NINS
-234 SLNDIDSKLNEQIQ
+234 SLNNIEDKLSEKIQ
-248 TIESKPIQTEEF
+248 TVDVEPIVTE
-260 KIKEPEQTKKIDL
+260 EQTKKIDIPFPVKQENKVDDK
-273 PLPLENNS
+273 PLQN
-281 VQKNK
+281 NK
-286 PVSFEIEEIKEDV
+286 PISFEIEEIKEDT
-299 PVDFKIEE
+299 PNNIEVE
-307 TPEQPKNETKEL
+307 KLLEQPKNTSQEL
-319 AVPTSND
+319 TVPTSDD
-326 LTIVETHSNFLLET
+326 LTVVETHSNFLLET

-360 KLLEIKSKEERKNT
+360 KLLEIKAKAEKKNT

-386 IIKTPESKIVDKARE
+386 IVKTPESKIVDKARE
-401 NIETA
+401 NIEVA
-406 RKLLEE
+406 KQLLEE
-412 HKNDL
+412 NKDNL
-417 SEEEMYKIRANLSK
+417 SEEETEKIKANLSR

-443 THYKF
+443 THQRY
-448 DSYYQSIAELENIS
+448 DSYYQNIAELENIS

>member
-74 KDKEQILSEI
+74 KDKEKILSEI

-94 NSEQIIENQRIDNM
+94 NNEQIIENQRIDNM
-108 RIKLKERKKYVLSRI
+108 RIKLKERKEYVLSRI
-123 PELNSIDKQIEKLQ
+123 PEINNIDKQIEKLQ
-137 SGIDRRLRILNEG
+137 SGIDRRLKILNEG
-150 SLEKEEQKIIRQI
+150 SLEKEEQRVIREIIN
-163 IDKNIKQIKEL
+163 KNIKQVNEL
-174 EDKKSL
+174 ETRKQL
-180 IINEKG
+180 ILNEKG

-194 EKEDNLVK
+194 EKEDNLIKQEDK
-202 KEKTQETKKVETPE
+202 KDNE
-216 EVKKSNSEFLD
+216 EQQDNEFL
-227 KVENINN
+227 KKAKNINS
-234 SLNDIDSKLNEQIQ
+234 SLNNIEDKLSEKIQ
-248 TIESKPIQTEEF
+248 TVDVEPIVTE
-260 KIKEPEQTKKIDL
+260 EQTKKIDIPFPVKQENKVDDK
-273 PLPLENNS
+273 PLQN
-281 VQKNK
+281 NK
-286 PVSFEIEEIKEDV
+286 PISFEIEEIKEDT
-299 PVDFKIEE
+299 PNNIEVE
-307 TPEQPKNETKEL
+307 KLLEQPKNTSQEL
-319 AVPTSND
+319 TVPTSDD
-326 LTIVETHSNFLLET
+326 LTVVETHSNFLLET

-360 KLLEIKSKEERKNT
+360 KLLEIKAKAEKKNT

-386 IIKTPESKIVDKARE
+386 IVKTPESKIVDKARE
-401 NIETA
+401 NIEVA
-406 RKLLEE
+406 KQLLEE
-412 HKNDL
+412 NKDNL
-417 SEEEMYKIRANLSK
+417 SEEETEKIKSNLSR

-443 THYKF
+443 THQRY
-448 DSYYQSIAELENIS
+448 DSYYQNIAELENIS

>member
-34 KLIKENSLNNI
+34 KLIKDNGLNNV
-45 LPSNLDKYNPKN
+45 LPSNLDNYLPKN

-74 KDKEQILSEI
+74 KDKEKKLSEI

-94 NSEQIIENQRIDNM
+94 NNEQIIENQRIDNM
-108 RIKLKERKKYVLSRI
+108 RIKLKERKEYVLSRI
-123 PELNSIDKQIEKLQ
+123 PEINDIDKQIEKLQ
-137 SGIDRRLRILNEG
+137 SGIDRRLKILNEG
-150 SLEKEEQKIIRQI
+150 SLEKEEQRVIREIIN
-163 IDKNIKQIKEL
+163 KNIKQVKEL
-174 EDKKSL
+174 ETRKQL
-180 IINEKG
+180 ILNEKG

-202 KEKTQETKKVETPE
+202 KEETKEDKKVNT
-216 EVKKSNSEFLD
+216 NSEQQKPNSKFLN
-227 KVENINN
+227 KIENINS
-234 SLNDIDSKLNEQIQ
+234 SLNKIEDTLDEKIQ
-248 TIESKPIQTEEF
+248 TAEIQHSKVEDPI
-260 KIKEPEQTKKIDL
+260 IKEQAKKIDL
-273 PLPLENNS
+273 SIPIKEEPIKKSN
-281 VQKNK
+281 
-286 PVSFEIEEIKEDV
+286 PISFEIEEIKEDTPNNIKVEEV
-299 PVDFKIEE
+299 PELPNSE
-307 TPEQPKNETKEL
+307 SKEL
-319 AVPTSND
+319 TVPNSND
-326 LTIVETHSNFLLET
+326 LTVVETHSNFLLET

-360 KLLEIKSKEERKNT
+360 KLLEIKAKAEKKNT

-386 IIKTPESKIVDKARE
+386 IVKTPESKIVDKARE
-401 NIETA
+401 SIEA
-406 RKLLEE
+406 AKKILEE
-412 HKNDL
+412 NKDDL
-417 SEEEMYKIRANLSK
+417 SEEETEKIKANLSR

-443 THYKF
+443 THQRH

-462 DQLSDNVT
+462 DQLSDDVT
-470 AQYNKI
+470 TQYNKI

>member
-34 KLIKENSLNNI
+34 KLIKEKSLNNI

-74 KDKEQILSEI
+74 KDKEKILSEI

-94 NSEQIIENQRIDNM
+94 NNEQIIENQRIDNM
-108 RIKLKERKKYVLSRI
+108 RIKLKERKEYVLSRI
-123 PELNSIDKQIEKLQ
+123 PEINNIDKQIEKLQ
-137 SGIDRRLRILNEG
+137 SGIDRRLKILNEG
-150 SLEKEEQKIIRQI
+150 SLEKEEQRVIREIIN
-163 IDKNIKQIKEL
+163 KNIKQVNEL
-174 EDKKSL
+174 ETRKQL
-180 IINEKG
+180 ILNEKG

-194 EKEDNLVK
+194 EKEDNLIKQEDK
-202 KEKTQETKKVETPE
+202 KDNE
-216 EVKKSNSEFLD
+216 EQQDNEFL
-227 KVENINN
+227 KKAKNINS
-234 SLNDIDSKLNEQIQ
+234 SLNNIEDKLSEKIQ
-248 TIESKPIQTEEF
+248 TVDVEPIVTE
-260 KIKEPEQTKKIDL
+260 EQTKKIDIPFPVKQENKVDDK
-273 PLPLENNS
+273 PLQN
-281 VQKNK
+281 NK
-286 PVSFEIEEIKEDV
+286 PISFEIEEIKEDT
-299 PVDFKIEE
+299 PNNIEVE
-307 TPEQPKNETKEL
+307 KLLEQPKNTSQEL
-319 AVPTSND
+319 TVPTSDD
-326 LTIVETHSNFLLET
+326 LTVVETHSNFLLET

-360 KLLEIKSKEERKNT
+360 KLLEIKAKAEKKNT

-386 IIKTPESKIVDKARE
+386 IVKTPESKIVDKARE
-401 NIETA
+401 NIEVA
-406 RKLLEE
+406 KQLLEE
-412 HKNDL
+412 NKDNL
-417 SEEEMYKIRANLSK
+417 SEEETEKIKANLSR

-443 THYKF
+443 THQRY
-448 DSYYQSIAELENIS
+448 DSYYQNIAELENIS

>member
-74 KDKEQILSEI
+74 KDKEKILSEI

-94 NSEQIIENQRIDNM
+94 NNEQIIENQRIDNM
-108 RIKLKERKKYVLSRI
+108 RIKLKERKEYVLSRI
-123 PELNSIDKQIEKLQ
+123 PEINNIDKQIEKLQ
-137 SGIDRRLRILNEG
+137 SGIDRRLKILNEG
-150 SLEKEEQKIIRQI
+150 SLEKEEQRVIREIIN
-163 IDKNIKQIKEL
+163 KNIKQVKEL
-174 EDKKSL
+174 ETRKQL
-180 IINEKG
+180 ILNEKG

-194 EKEDNLVK
+194 EKEDNLIKQEDK
-202 KEKTQETKKVETPE
+202 KDNE
-216 EVKKSNSEFLD
+216 EQQDNEFL
-227 KVENINN
+227 KKAKNINS
-234 SLNDIDSKLNEQIQ
+234 SLNSIEDKLSEKIQ
-248 TIESKPIQTEEF
+248 TVDVEPIVTE
-260 KIKEPEQTKKIDL
+260 EQTKKIDIPFPVKQENKVDDK
-273 PLPLENNS
+273 PLQN
-281 VQKNK
+281 NK
-286 PVSFEIEEIKEDV
+286 PISFEIEEIKEDT
-299 PVDFKIEE
+299 PNNIEVE
-307 TPEQPKNETKEL
+307 KLLEQPQNTSQEL
-319 AVPTSND
+319 TVPTSDD

-360 KLLEIKSKEERKNT
+360 KLLEIKAKAEKKNT

-386 IIKTPESKIVDKARE
+386 IVKTPESKIVDKARE
-401 NIETA
+401 NIEVA
-406 RKLLEE
+406 KQLLEE
-412 HKNDL
+412 NKDNL
-417 SEEEMYKIRANLSK
+417 SEEETEKIKANLSR

-443 THYKF
+443 THQRY
-448 DSYYQSIAELENIS
+448 DSYYQNIAELENIS

>member
-45 LPSNLDKYNPKN
+45 LPSNLNKYNPKN

-74 KDKEQILSEI
+74 KDKEKILSEI

-94 NSEQIIENQRIDNM
+94 NNEQIIENQRIDNM
-108 RIKLKERKKYVLSRI
+108 RIKLKERKEYVLSRI
-123 PELNSIDKQIEKLQ
+123 PEINNIDKQIEKLQ
-137 SGIDRRLRILNEG
+137 SGIDRRLKILNEG
-150 SLEKEEQKIIRQI
+150 SLEKEEQRVIREIIN
-163 IDKNIKQIKEL
+163 KNIKQVNEL
-174 EDKKSL
+174 ETRKQL
-180 IINEKG
+180 ILNEKG

-194 EKEDNLVK
+194 EKEDNLIKQEEK
-202 KEKTQETKKVETPE
+202 KDNE
-216 EVKKSNSEFLD
+216 EQQDNEFL
-227 KVENINN
+227 KKAKNINS
-234 SLNDIDSKLNEQIQ
+234 SLNNIEDKLSEKIQ
-248 TIESKPIQTEEF
+248 TVDVEPIVTE
-260 KIKEPEQTKKIDL
+260 EQTKKIDIPFPVKQENKVDDK
-273 PLPLENNS
+273 PLQN
-281 VQKNK
+281 NK
-286 PVSFEIEEIKEDV
+286 PISFEIEEIKEDT
-299 PVDFKIEE
+299 PNNIEVE
-307 TPEQPKNETKEL
+307 KLLEQPKNTSQEL
-319 AVPTSND
+319 TVPTSDD
-326 LTIVETHSNFLLET
+326 LTVVETHSNFLLET

-360 KLLEIKSKEERKNT
+360 KLLEIKAKAEKKNT

-386 IIKTPESKIVDKARE
+386 IVKTPESKIVDKARE
-401 NIETA
+401 NIEVA
-406 RKLLEE
+406 KQLLEE
-412 HKNDL
+412 NKDNL
-417 SEEEMYKIRANLSK
+417 SEEETEKIKANLSR

-443 THYKF
+443 THQRY
-448 DSYYQSIAELENIS
+448 DSYYQNIAELENIS